1 MGHQR
6 EIPCGPEGR
15 LEEVQFGG
23 LRRKGNMW
31 GKRKSEDK
39 LEAQAIKLMVACS
52 EITQDLKKLH
62 SNEEM
67 ANIQTRN
74 TEVAT
79 PWKAIPSSVRW
90 REDSPRLGTEGC
102 TTSCSSLCP
111 FPRQLRRSLLQC
123 TRWFCP
129 PLYSIQK
136 GRRLLPWRMRQ
147 LLTG

>member
-1 MGHQR
+1 
-6 EIPCGPEGR
+6 
-15 LEEVQFGG
+15 
-23 LRRKGNMW
+23 MW

-90 REDSPRLGTEGC
+90 RWFTE
-102 TTSCSSLCP
+102 
-111 FPRQLRRSLLQC
+111 
-123 TRWFCP
+123 
-129 PLYSIQK
+129 
-136 GRRLLPWRMRQ
+136 PWRGRVHN
-147 LLTG
+147 LLFFPLPLSSPAAEISSSVRTMVLSSIVFNTKGPTIAPMDLDVGLVEGGGVHFVPAWVMVFCLFLLG